1 MTSEDISIALYTG
14 AHKRTLRLE
23 IRSANGLETFRQA
36 LTAMAAGKTEQ
47 IYFNELRGV
56 GSLKGVRLYLG
67 LSSEDPTMT
76 VGWLMSGH
84 DAKRG
89 REGMCIWRRSM
100 AGWQTC
106 LELAA
111 RLSPGH
117 HQYLA
122 VEGDTVEIEVSY
134 VEREDLGSAD
144 LPSND

>member
-14 AHKRTLRLE
+14 AQKWTLRLE

-36 LTAMAAGKTEQ
+36 LTAMAEGKTEQ

-56 GSLKGVRLYLG
+56 GSLKGVRLFLAL
-67 LSSEDPTMT
+67 LSVESTMT
-76 VGWLMSGH
+76 VGWRMSGH

-100 AGWQTC
+100 AGWQSC

-111 RLSPGH
+111 RLSPGR
-117 HQYLA
+117 HQYFA
-122 VEGDTVEIEVSY
+122 VESDPVEIEVSY
-134 VEREDLGSAD
+134 VGWEDLGSAD
-144 LPSND
+144 